1 MARTRTIAALV
12 VDSDD
17 STAADAGDEMPLP
30 TLDERV
36 NFYLQAVH
44 GDRRFTNEQYS
55 EARGLLL
62 KAMADDV
69 VARTSGRSLDDAPLP
84 VGANHNGLTGFADAA
99 FLGAKDVGAKD
110 LGAKHLEAKHLGAKE
125 QLRGTANLREARPV
139 VAREPYE
146 MIKRRV
152 LGFSLAGHFPGRMA
166 ALCAAAGAAAVAGYL
181 MAGITARFGP
191 NSAPHDA
198 PWTAQVQPPAPS
210 SDAPSGSNPRIV
222 AAAER
227 ELASALNTA
236 QLSPEEVAALV
247 KRGQQLASEG
257 RFRLARLVL
266 ERAAEAKSASAA
278 LVLAQTYDPLVD
290 RTAVHP
296 DAPPD
301 VAMARAWYEKAK
313 ELGSTEAAQ
322 RIIQL
327 PAPAPATRTSPK

>member
-12 VDSDD
+12 VNSDD
-17 STAADAGDEMPLP
+17 NTAADASDEMPLP

-62 KAMADDV
+62 KAMVDDI
-69 VARTSGRSLDDAPLP
+69 VARSSGRSPHDAPLP
-84 VGANHNGLTGFADAA
+84 LGANHNGLTGFADAA
-99 FLGAKDVGAKD
+99 FLGAKEQPGGAVK
-110 LGAKHLEAKHLGAKE
+110 
-125 QLRGTANLREARPV
+125 LREATPI

-146 MIKRRV
+146 FIKRR
-152 LGFSLAGHFPGRMA
+152 LSGFSLAGYFSWRMA
-166 ALCAAAGAAAVAGYL
+166 ALCTAVGVAAVAGYW
-181 MAGITARFGP
+181 MAGITARFAP
-191 NSAPHDA
+191 NTVPHDA
-198 PWTAQVQPPAPS
+198 LWTAQVQPPAPS
-210 SDAPSGSNPRIV
+210 SDRPSGSNPRMV
-222 AAAER
+222 AEAER

-236 QLSPEEVAALV
+236 QLSPDEVAALV

-290 RTAVHP
+290 RTTVHP

-322 RIIQL
+322 RITQL
-327 PAPAPATRTSPK
+327 PAPGSAPATRTSPK

>member
-12 VDSDD
+12 VNSDD

-62 KAMADDV
+62 KAMADDI
-69 VARTSGRSLDDAPLP
+69 VARSSGRSLDDVPLP

-99 FLGAKDVGAKD
+99 FLGAKDLGAKD
-110 LGAKHLEAKHLGAKE
+110 

-146 MIKRRV
+146 IIKRRIP
-152 LGFSLAGHFPGRMA
+152 GFSLAGHFSGRMA
-166 ALCAAAGAAAVAGYL
+166 ALCAAAGVAAVAGYL
-181 MAGITARFGP
+181 VAGITARFAP
-191 NSAPHDA
+191 NSVPHDA

-222 AAAER
+222 AEAER
-227 ELASALNTA
+227 ELASALNIA
-236 QLSPEEVAALV
+236 QLSPDEVAALV

-322 RIIQL
+322 RITQL
-327 PAPAPATRTSPK
+327 PAPAPAPATRTSPK

>member
-12 VDSDD
+12 VNSDD
-17 STAADAGDEMPLP
+17 NTAADASDEMPLP

-44 GDRRFTNEQYS
+44 GDRRFTTEQYS

-62 KAMADDV
+62 KAMADDI
-69 VARTSGRSLDDAPLP
+69 VARSSGRSPHDAPLP
-84 VGANHNGLTGFADAA
+84 LAANHNGLTGFADAA
-99 FLGAKDVGAKD
+99 FLGAKEQPSGA
-110 LGAKHLEAKHLGAKE
+110 AK
-125 QLRGTANLREARPV
+125 LRDATPV
-139 VAREPYE
+139 IAREPYE
-146 MIKRRV
+146 FIKRRL
-152 LGFSLAGHFPGRMA
+152 LGLSLAGYFPWRMA
-166 ALCAAAGAAAVAGYL
+166 ALCTAVSVAAVAGYW
-181 MAGITARFGP
+181 MAGITARFAP
-191 NSAPHDA
+191 NTVPHDA

-210 SDAPSGSNPRIV
+210 SDRPSGSNPRMV
-222 AAAER
+222 AEAER

-236 QLSPEEVAALV
+236 QLSPDEVAALV

-290 RTAVHP
+290 RTTVHP

-322 RIIQL
+322 RITQL
-327 PAPAPATRTSPK
+327 PAPGSAPATRTSPK

>member
-69 VARTSGRSLDDAPLP
+69 VARSSGRSPHDTPLP
-84 VGANHNGLTGFADAA
+84 VGANHNGVTADAT
-99 FLGAKDVGAKD
+99 FLGAKE
-110 LGAKHLEAKHLGAKE
+110 LGARDLGAKE
-125 QLRGTANLREARPV
+125 QPRATANLREITPV
-139 VAREPYE
+139 VARERYDS
-146 MIKRRV
+146 IRRRV
-152 LGFSLAGHFPGRMA
+152 LGLSLARYFPWRMA
-166 ALCAAAGAAAVAGYL
+166 ALCTAVGVAAVAGYWV
-181 MAGITARFGP
+181 AGITARFALNTG
-191 NSAPHDA
+191 PHDA

-210 SDAPSGSNPRIV
+210 SDRPSGSNPRIV